1 MLSPTPPLTIHPKFP
16 STTIPFFSTT
26 YTYPLHLNKQTN
38 GQTNEKEKKKQ
49 ARRREEKQWKKERAG
64 GKSEQRASPSRGF
77 IIPHIRRTVDLSLHL
92 IPATVS
98 LSLFLRLFEIDI
110 RFFSFRLVESRRR
123 RRHSLSLSLV
133 FFSSP
138 LSSNSSFSF
147 DEHEAEERK
156 NERCCRNGIGL
167 INVGGPQIWLNSE
180 QRWTSSR
187 IKFLPEAYTTLSR
200 TRSPFSRLF
209 GSVGIRDD
217 FSEGRLSSL
226 NRLNEVFYLSLFLSP
241 FWRIKRSELGGV
253 DRNIGTR
260 GAELLDDFF
269 GGSWRV
275 FFFFRCALFVFRGFA
290 IHGLDIPRDTF
301 YVCFMH
307 GRRKFFHVIF
317 HGFRGN
323 RGECNTLCVLW
334 M

>member
-1 MLSPTPPLTIHPKFP
+1 MEKRTGRREIWAARFALSRIYHPSHPANGWPFSSPDSGHGLSLSFSASLKSIFASFP
-16 STTIPFFSTT
+16 SAWSS
-26 YTYPLHLNKQTN
+26 
-38 GQTNEKEKKKQ
+38 
-49 ARRREEKQWKKERAG
+49 RAT
-64 GKSEQRASPSRGF
+64 AAA
-77 IIPHIRRTVDLSLHL
+77 I
-92 IPATVS
+92 
-98 LSLFLRLFEIDI
+98 
-110 RFFSFRLVESRRR
+110 
-123 RRHSLSLSLV
+123 LSLSLV

-138 LSSNSSFSF
+138 LSSNSSFLF

-226 NRLNEVFYLSLFLSP
+226 NRLNEVFSLSLSLSP
-241 FWRIKRSELGGV
+241 FWRIKRSKLDGV

>member
-26 YTYPLHLNKQTN
+26 YAYPLHLNKQTN
-38 GQTNEKEKKKQ
+38 GQTNEKEKKSKL
-49 ARRREEKQWKKERAG
+49 EEGRKNNGKKNGPEGNLSSALRPLA
-64 GKSEQRASPSRGF
+64 
-77 IIPHIRRTVDLSLHL
+77 DLSSLTSGERL
-92 IPATVS
+92 TFLFTWFRPRS

-123 RRHSLSLSLV
+123 RRHSFSLSLV

-226 NRLNEVFYLSLFLSP
+226 NRLNEVFSLSLSLSP
-241 FWRIKRSELGGV
+241 FWRIKRSKLDGV

-290 IHGLDIPRDTF
+290 IRGLDIPRDTF

-323 RGECNTLCVLW
+323 RGECNTLYVLW